1 MKKNSIK
8 NTFHPISNIEAVKK
22 YEEKYNM
29 QLDDLMMMFLL
40 KIELKRICKRKNS
53 KTAFVHNNPNNT
65 YIKQSKRKRI
75 EQAMETDEKGFD
87 TFDSI
92 NETSLDQKKETTYTL
107 GSDSEKQIIIKDS
120 GKEIIMQETKV
131 RSRPVSKKSL
141 SHDHIISKHERGEE
155 LTKDEMARMEMVH
168 HDLTQPMDDIE
179 EVKGNEMVMITKD
192 DDKIVMQTESED
204 KYEENDVKDMKRQIE
219 KQRNALIKVTKS
231 KKKAEEKLL
240 EMQNE
245 LEENLEEM
253 DAMQQAHERE
263 MNKMHEAIETL
274 KDQQNRLQGE
284 IEKKNEFISL
294 ERNDKEGYSGLLE
307 KLQAELNALKREKD
321 DDKKSF
327 VEKSK
332 ELEET
337 ENNLGKKI
345 KELAE
350 SRSQIYDLKNQIAH
364 LKAKNQ
370 KLMLGVSTGEDSK
383 LFAEAAQMESE
394 KDILKFTQDEYDD
407 HMKRIENIMTANETE
422 KLLLQKEI
430 ERLGGEIESLERNNR
445 LLKESQEG
453 KKERDDKSHEEDT
466 LRLQRKQRE
475 LEVMKDQNKKLF
487 EDNKTLSNKYNQ
499 LKKFRKEIK
508 SSSDQ
513 MFLQMNR
520 NRELSDKASINFDFT
535 ETGNPLGNIVLATQ
549 IFKNDNHRKK
559 KEKGDPLQM
568 DIFKD
573 QEEQDREKKIR
584 ASPPIRSRVSQPPKD
599 HFTNRNH
606 PHDDANQDEQI
617 IQIGFNKKAAPAE
630 QEVNS
635 SNPGNHQRSQKKPMQ
650 FIQIQ
655 QNEVLEVQDYNR
667 NEYLNRS
674 KSPRVLPYFNLI
686 E

>member
-1 MKKNSIK
+1 MMRSNRGLDSMKLSMKKNSIK
-8 NTFHPISNIEAVKK
+8 NTFHPVTNLEAVKR

-29 QLDDLMMMFLL
+29 HLDDLMMMFML
-40 KIELKRICKRKNS
+40 KIELKRICKRKNA

-65 YIKQSKRKRI
+65 YIKQSKRRN
-75 EQAMETDEKGFD
+75 MERTINTTEERGFD

-92 NETSLDQKKETTYTL
+92 KDTSLNQMGKFSLNK
-107 GSDSEKQIIIKDS
+107 DSEKHIIIKDS
-120 GKEIIMQETKV
+120 GKEIIMQEGKV
-131 RSRPVSKKSL
+131 RSRPVSKKSITD
-141 SHDHIISKHERGEE
+141 DHIISKHERGEE
-155 LTKDEMARMEMVH
+155 LTKDEMERMEMVH
-168 HDLTQPMDDIE
+168 NDLTQPLEDVE
-179 EVKGNEMVMITKD
+179 EVKANAIVMITKEED
-192 DDKIVMQTESED
+192 QIVMQTESED
-204 KYEENDVKDMKRQIE
+204 QTDHDVRGMKRQIE
-219 KQRNALIKVTKS
+219 KQKNAL
-231 KKKAEEKLL
+231 KKAIRNKRETEERLV
-240 EMQNE
+240 EMQRE

-253 DAMQQAHERE
+253 DNMQQAHERE
-263 MNKMHEAIETL
+263 MNKMHVAIETL
-274 KDQQNRLQGE
+274 KEQQNRLQGE

-294 ERNDKEGYSGLLE
+294 EKNDKKGYSGLLE
-307 KLQAELNALKREKD
+307 KLQRELNALKREKD
-321 DDKKSF
+321 DEKKSF

-383 LFAEAAQMESE
+383 LFNQASQIESE

-430 ERLGGEIESLERNNR
+430 ERLGGEIEELRRSSRIE
-445 LLKESQEG
+445 KEKEEG
-453 KKERDDKSHEEDT
+453 KKERDEKTVEEDT

-513 MFLQMNR
+513 MFMQMNR
-520 NRELSDKASINFDFT
+520 NRELADNAPINFDFT

-549 IFKNDNHRKK
+549 IFKNDNHRRK
-559 KEKGDPLQM
+559 KEQGDPLQM
-568 DIFKD
+568 DIFTEKEQT
-573 QEEQDREKKIR
+573 QEKQIR
-584 ASPPIRSRVSQPPKD
+584 ASPPIRSRVSPPPPD
-599 HFTNRNH
+599 HFTNREH
-606 PHDDANQDEQI
+606 EMEEEQG
-617 IQIGFNKKAAPAE
+617 IQLEFNNKVGPREEVKSSQPKKKQVE
-630 QEVNS
+630 
-635 SNPGNHQRSQKKPMQ
+635 
-650 FIQIQ
+650 FIQIE
-655 QNEVLEVQDYNR
+655 QNEVLEVQEYDR

-674 KSPRVLPYFNLI
+674 KSPRVRI
-686 E
+686 